1 MRKCQKNLLRAKFW
15 PKFWSPIFFFVG
27 FILLDVRHC
36 CKLALYAISRKTNN
50 RKWRK
55 NLVLVLTYDSGPK
68 FEMPFFF
75 SFKNLALSVTRYH
88 MRQLSSSTLSGKT
101 NNPILRKRSGR
112 RTDERTGACYEIKK
126 SVGRP
131 FDTSRCCRKWFS
143 ISYTK
148 RKLRNCEWPLKL
160 LGKKINTYWESWFSR
175 IGQNVQLS
183 DVHDKYISFILY
195 SIEMNCTFG

>member
-1 MRKCQKNLLRAKFW
+1 M
-15 PKFWSPIFFFVG
+15 PKKLIAGQILTQILVPNFFFVG

-36 CKLALYAISRKTNN
+36 CKLSLYAISRKTNN

-75 SFKNLALSVTRYH
+75 SFKNLVLSVTRYH
-88 MRQLSSSTLSGKT
+88 MGQLSSSTLSGKT

-131 FDTSRCCRKWFS
+131 FDTSRCCRK
-143 ISYTK
+143 
-148 RKLRNCEWPLKL
+148 
-160 LGKKINTYWESWFSR
+160 
-175 IGQNVQLS
+175 
-183 DVHDKYISFILY
+183 
-195 SIEMNCTFG
+195 

>member
-1 MRKCQKNLLRAKFW
+1 MLDIVASYHCMQFQGKLIIENGGKTSS
-15 PKFWSPIFFFVG
+15 WSWLTTVG
-27 FILLDVRHC
+27 QN
-36 CKLALYAISRKTNN
+36 SRCH
-50 RKWRK
+50 
-55 NLVLVLTYDSGPK
+55 
-68 FEMPFFF
+68 FFF
-75 SFKNLALSVTRYH
+75 SFKNLVLSVTRYH
-88 MRQLSSSTLSGKT
+88 MGQLSSSTLSGKT